1 MTVRPGATFH
11 GCDAGHG
18 DGVVQSAQ
26 AHLVG
31 MQPLLQEAVHPEPLQ
46 APHHLP
52 QGEALQVLLATS
64 SFSKLL
70 KCFLS
75 ASSFGQL
82 EILVK
87 KKCRFFELFIRG
99 HISA

>member
-1 MTVRPGATFH
+1 MTVHSGATFH
-11 GCDAGHG
+11 GRDAGHRER
-18 DGVVQSAQ
+18 VLQSAQ

-31 MQPLLQEAVHPEPLQ
+31 MQPLLQKAVHPEPLQ

-52 QGEALQVLLATS
+52 QGEALGVLLANL
-64 SFSKLL
+64 FSKLL

-82 EILVK
+82 EI
-87 KKCRFFELFIRG
+87 
-99 HISA
+99 

>member
-1 MTVRPGATFH
+1 MTVHSGATFH
-11 GCDAGHG
+11 GCDAGHR
-18 DGVVQSAQ
+18 DRVVQSAQ

-31 MQPLLQEAVHPEPLQ
+31 VQPLLQEALHPEPLQ

-52 QGEALQVLLATS
+52 QGEPLGVLLGNLL
-64 SFSKLL
+64 SKLL

-82 EILVK
+82 EI
-87 KKCRFFELFIRG
+87 
-99 HISA
+99 